1 MGETRADA
9 AGIAPRDEQRHDDDV
24 IVTDAAADVEV
35 AVRLAAASGFE
46 RSSRA
51 DRARWL
57 TALAEALDAHR
68 DELVALAAEETRL
81 SPARLTGE
89 VTRTATQLRFF
100 AGVALEGSYVEATLD
115 APDAS
120 LTPPRPDLRRMLRP
134 LGVVAVFAASNF
146 PFAFS
151 VLGGDTASALAAGC
165 PVVVKAHPGHPRL
178 SRRVVEIARASLT
191 DAGSP
196 SSALALV
203 DGFEAGT
210 ALVRHPLVSAVGFT
224 GSTRGGR
231 ALFDLASAR
240 PAPIPFYGE
249 LGSIN
254 PVVVTPDAAADVA
267 AIAAGLA
274 GSFTRDGGQYCTKPG
289 LVFVPEGSGFEAA
302 LVAALADAPSQ
313 ALLTDGIASAFD
325 SGSAGLSARDD
336 VEVVFAGE
344 RATDAAAPVVI
355 ATTVEGFVAAHEA
368 FLEECFGPL
377 TLLVRY
383 PAEGSAAPGAPLADA
398 LGGSLVAALA
408 VLEGSLTGTIH
419 HAPGEDVVELTE
431 ALARVA
437 GRVVYNG
444 WPTGVAIAWAQHHG
458 GGWPATTASV
468 HTSVGATA
476 IRRWLTPIAYQDAP
490 AAVLPPELTDGNPL
504 GIPRREDGVLVA

>member
-1 MGETRADA
+1 MGETNRTADA
-9 AGIAPRDEQRHDDDV
+9 AGIAPRDEQRRDDDDA
-24 IVTDAAADVEV
+24 IVTDPGAEVDV
-35 AVRLAAASGFE
+35 AVRLAVASGFG
-46 RSSRA
+46 RSSRV

-57 TALAEALDAHR
+57 VALAEALEGHR
-68 DELVALAAEETRL
+68 DELVALAADETHL

-115 APDAS
+115 SPDAA

-134 LGVVAVFAASNF
+134 IGVVAVFAASNF

-151 VLGGDTASALAAGC
+151 VLGNDTASALAAGC

-178 SRRVVEIARASLT
+178 SRRVVELGREALVG
-191 DAGSP
+191 AGGP
-196 SSALALV
+196 AAALALV
-203 DGFEAGT
+203 DGFDAGT

-240 PAPIPFYGE
+240 AAPIPFYGE

-254 PVVVTPDAAADVA
+254 PVVVTEAAAAADVA
-267 AIAAGLA
+267 GIAAGLA

-302 LVAALADAPSQ
+302 LVAALAEAPSQ
-313 ALLTDGIASAFD
+313 ALLTDGIARAFD
-325 SGSAGLSARDD
+325 SGSAALAARDD
-336 VEVVFAGE
+336 VELVFAAD
-344 RATDAAAPVVI
+344 RATADASAPVVV
-355 ATTVEGFVAAHEA
+355 ATSVDAFTTAHEA

-377 TLLVRY
+377 TVLVRY
-383 PAEGSAAPGAPLADA
+383 ADDEALA
-398 LGGSLVAALA
+398 AALD

-419 HAPGEDVVELTE
+419 HAPGDDVAALTE
-431 ALARVA
+431 ALGRVA
-437 GRVVYNG
+437 GRIVYNG

-458 GGWPATTASV
+458 GAWPATTASV

-490 AAVLPPELTDGNPL
+490 AAVLPPELADGNPL
-504 GIPRREDGVLVA
+504 GVPRREDGVLVAGATG

>member
-1 MGETRADA
+1 MGETGTATDA
-9 AGIAPRDEQRHDDDV
+9 AGIAPRDERRDDGADA
-24 IVTDAAADVEV
+24 IVTDAGAAVEV
-35 AVRLAAASGFE
+35 AVRLAAASGFD

-51 DRARWL
+51 DRSGWL
-57 TALAEALDAHR
+57 IALAEALEAHR

-120 LTPPRPDLRRMLRP
+120 LIPPRPDLRRMLRP

-151 VLGGDTASALAAGC
+151 VLGNDTASALAAGC

-178 SRRVVEIARASLT
+178 SRRVVEIGRAAL
-191 DAGSP
+191 AGAGAP
-196 SSALALV
+196 AAALALV
-203 DGFEAGT
+203 DGFDAGT

-231 ALFDLASAR
+231 ALFDLAAAR

-254 PVVVTPDAAADVA
+254 PVVVTAAAAADDVA
-267 AIAAGLA
+267 VIAAGLA

-302 LVAALADAPSQ
+302 LVTALAGAPSQ

-325 SGSAGLSARDD
+325 SGSTALTARDD

-344 RATDAAAPVVI
+344 RSTDAAAPVVI
-355 ATTVEGFVAAHEA
+355 ATTMEGFAAAHEV

-377 TLLVRY
+377 TVLVRY
-383 PAEGSAAPGAPLADA
+383 ADDA
-398 LGGSLVAALA
+398 GLDSALA
-408 VLEGSLTGTIH
+408 LLDGSLTGTIH

-444 WPTGVAIAWAQHHG
+444 WPTGVVIAWAQHHG

-490 AAVLPPELTDGNPL
+490 AVVLPPELADGNPL
-504 GIPRREDGVLVA
+504 GIRRREDGVLVEE

>member
-1 MGETRADA
+1 MTDPET
-9 AGIAPRDEQRHDDDV
+9 
-24 IVTDAAADVEV
+24 TVEI
-35 AVRLAAASGFE
+35 AVRLAAASGFD
-46 RSSRA
+46 RSSRD

-57 TALAEALDAHR
+57 AALAEAVEAHR
-68 DELVALAAEETRL
+68 DELVALAAEETHL
-81 SPARLTGE
+81 SAARLTGE

-100 AGVALEGSYVEATLD
+100 AEVAREGSYVEATLD
-115 APDAS
+115 SPDAS

-151 VLGGDTASALAAGC
+151 VLGNDTASALAAGC

-178 SRRVVEIARASLT
+178 SRRVVEIGRSALGEAGAPRA
-191 DAGSP
+191 
-196 SSALALV
+196 ALALV
-203 DGFEAGT
+203 DGFDAGT
-210 ALVRHPLVSAVGFT
+210 ALVRHPLVAAVGFT

-254 PVVVTPDAAADVA
+254 PVVVTPAAAAADAA

-302 LVAALADAPSQ
+302 LAGALVDAPTQ
-313 ALLTDGIASAFD
+313 TLLTDGIASAFD
-325 SGSAGLSARDD
+325 SGSAALAARDD
-336 VEVVFAGE
+336 VEVVFAGD
-344 RATDAAAPVVI
+344 RATDASAPVVV
-355 ATTVEGFVAAHEA
+355 ATTVDRFVAAHDT

-377 TLLVRY
+377 TVLVRY
-383 PAEGSAAPGAPLADA
+383 TGDAALM
-398 LGGSLVAALA
+398 AALA
-408 VLEGSLTGTIH
+408 VLDGSLTGTIH
-419 HAPGEDVVELTE
+419 HAPGEDVAGLTG
-431 ALARVA
+431 AL
-437 GRVVYNG
+437 GRVSGRIVYNG

-490 AAVLPPELTDGNPL
+490 AAVLPPELADGNPL
-504 GIPRREDGVLVA
+504 GVPRREDGVVIVGS

>member
-1 MGETRADA
+1 MGETNRTTDA
-9 AGIAPRDEQRHDDDV
+9 AGVAPRDGRRHGDDHAV
-24 IVTDAAADVEV
+24 VTDAGTAVEI
-35 AVRLAAASGFE
+35 AVRLAAASGFD
-46 RSSRA
+46 RTSRA

-57 TALAEALDAHR
+57 TALADAVETHR
-68 DELVALAAEETRL
+68 DELVALAAEETHL
-81 SPARLTGE
+81 SAARLTGE

-100 AGVALEGSYVEATLD
+100 AGVALEGSHVEATLD

-134 LGVVAVFAASNF
+134 LGVIAVFAASNF

-151 VLGGDTASALAAGC
+151 VLGNDTASALAAGC

-178 SRRVVEIARASLT
+178 SRRVVEIGRAALVE
-191 DAGSP
+191 AGAP
-196 SSALALV
+196 AAALALV
-203 DGFEAGT
+203 DGFDAGS

-254 PVVVTPDAAADVA
+254 PVVVTSAAVAAPADVA
-267 AIAAGLA
+267 ALAAGLA

-302 LVAALADAPSQ
+302 LVAALADAPAQ
-313 ALLTDGIASAFD
+313 TLLTPGIASAFD
-325 SGSAGLSARDD
+325 SGSAALAARDD
-336 VEVVFAGE
+336 VELVFAGD
-344 RATDAAAPVVI
+344 RATDAAAPVVV
-355 ATTVEGFVAAHEA
+355 ATTIEGFVAAHA
-368 FLEECFGPL
+368 TFLEECFGPL
-377 TLLVRY
+377 TVLVRY
-383 PAEGSAAPGAPLADA
+383 PADGADA
-398 LGGSLVAALA
+398 LADALA

-437 GRVVYNG
+437 GRIVYNG

-490 AAVLPPELTDGNPL
+490 AVVLPPELADGNPL
-504 GIPRREDGVLVA
+504 GIPRREGGILA